1 MMELVQYFASHIGE
15 TIISFNNRQSDT
27 GDDFFSGQQTKT
39 TYVDF
44 VPKDTFDQCFAA
56 SA

>member
-15 TIISFNNRQSDT
+15 TIISFITVSCT
-27 GDDFFSGQQTKT
+27 GQQTKT

>member
-1 MMELVQYFASHIGE
+1 MMELVQKFASHIWRNHFYNGWGRG
-15 TIISFNNRQSDT
+15 TI
-27 GDDFFSGQQTKT
+27 FSLGQQTKT